1 MQESSELE
9 LLAGNSLNPS
19 DMKLMLVNG
28 LPHLRVLDLSGLCNV
43 GGQLNDKS
51 CSIIASK
58 LSKLHELQLLHQS
71 KITFS
76 GLQAIM
82 RRCRDLKSLNT
93 SVQFKTKELKKLVES
108 FPKLVYLGIDIKEDH
123 INTPE
128 LAEVIDTIG
137 GRAVVYSFGDI
148 NGYLDFSKHISSESM
163 RRYIATKD
171 LVDARDHS
179 TDSSTTLNT
188 WHDLNDK

>member
-1 MQESSELE
+1 M
-9 LLAGNSLNPS
+9 
-19 DMKLMLVNG
+19 
-28 LPHLRVLDLSGLCNV
+28 
-43 GGQLNDKS
+43 
-51 CSIIASK
+51 
-58 LSKLHELQLLHQS
+58 
-71 KITFS
+71 
-76 GLQAIM
+76 
-82 RRCRDLKSLNT
+82 
-93 SVQFKTKELKKLVES
+93 
-108 FPKLVYLGIDIKEDH
+108 VYLGIDKEDH

-128 LAEVIDTIG
+128 VAEVIDAIG